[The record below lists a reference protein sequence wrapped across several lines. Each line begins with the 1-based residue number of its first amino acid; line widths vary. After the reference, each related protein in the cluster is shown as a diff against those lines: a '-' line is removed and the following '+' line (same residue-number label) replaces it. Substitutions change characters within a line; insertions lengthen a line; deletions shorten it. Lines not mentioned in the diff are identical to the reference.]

1 MPLAILNAGADVFVV
16 ACIWQIEELQDGAA
30 VIERSEVIQARYPS
44 GSLFN
49 AALDCFSTF
58 DKHPKFNGDCFDN
71 VKASVV
77 WDLRRGFSIK
87 RHGFPKNAI
96 D

>member
-1 MPLAILNAGADVFVV
+1 MPLAILDAGPDVFVV

-49 AALDCFSTF
+49 TALDCFAAF
-58 DKHPKFNGDCFDN
+58 NEHPEFYGDSIDN
-71 VKASVV
+71 VEAAVV
-77 WDLRRGFSIK
+77 WDLRGCFSIK
-87 RHGFPKNAI
+87 RYGFPENAI